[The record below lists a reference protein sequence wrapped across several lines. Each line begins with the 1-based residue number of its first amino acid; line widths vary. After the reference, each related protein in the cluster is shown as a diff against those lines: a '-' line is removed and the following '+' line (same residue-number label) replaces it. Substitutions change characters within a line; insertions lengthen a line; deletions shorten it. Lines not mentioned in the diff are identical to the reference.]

1 MVESE
6 VDISESSTA
15 ETHVDWPPR
24 VAHPPLPAAQAG
36 PAPPQCHR
44 AAQDQLTPAPPRP
57 DTDSSCMEIEAA
69 QRKLQEIED
78 R

>member
-1 MVESE
+1 MVGTE
-6 VDISESSTA
+6 VDISETSAAVTS
-15 ETHVDWPPR
+15 VDWPPPISC
-24 VAHPPLPAAQAG
+24 PPSPAQHAG
-36 PAPPQCHR
+36 PTPPQCQR
-44 AAQDQLTPAPPRP
+44 APQGQITTAVPRP

>member
-1 MVESE
+1 MVETE
-6 VDISESSTA
+6 VDISETSTVV
-15 ETHVDWPPR
+15 THVDWPPPISC
-24 VAHPPLPAAQAG
+24 PPLPAPQAG

-44 AAQDQLTPAPPRP
+44 APQDQTTTAVSRP
-57 DTDSSCMEIEAA
+57 ETDGSCMEIEAA